1 MEKLKIFIIG
11 FVGIFGIVLMM
22 NEYDNGWTMF
32 GGIVCLI
39 LAICLYCRW
48 NRNGKIDGDERI

>member
-11 FVGIFGIVLMM
+11 FVGIFGAILLM

-39 LAICLYCRW
+39 LAVCLYCRW
-48 NRNGKIDGDERI
+48 NVNGELDDNKYI

>member
-11 FVGIFGIVLMM
+11 FVGIFGAILLM
-22 NEYDNGWTMF
+22 NECPNGWTMF

-39 LAICLYCRW
+39 LAVYLYFRW
-48 NRNGKIDGDERI
+48 DINLDGNQEL